1 MPGLSILKQTRVYQE
16 AQEEILEKTVP
27 LLLESGMTIERI
39 AAKLG
44 FPVETI
50 QRFVP
55 QN

>member
-1 MPGLSILKQTRVYQE
+1 MWELTDLRQTRVYQE

-27 LLLESGMTIERI
+27 LLLQTGMTVEQI
-39 AAKLG
+39 AAQLG